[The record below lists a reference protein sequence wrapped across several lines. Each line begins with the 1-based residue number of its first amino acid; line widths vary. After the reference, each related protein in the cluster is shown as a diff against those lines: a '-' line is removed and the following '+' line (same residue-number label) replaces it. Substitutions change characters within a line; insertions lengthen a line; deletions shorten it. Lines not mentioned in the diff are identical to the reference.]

1 MRQLSIVWF
10 VPGRTNIA
18 RTRNKCSMF
27 LRGLSIW
34 CESISRRNIFVSTV
48 LGMARKNSSHDNGTS
63 PDALLDQ
70 GVTTTTTTTTT
81 ATRDNVVIHGDVI
94 YGKLSQKQLR
104 IHFVH
109 QKACEGGQ
117 DTYVDP
123 ETGYTVFTR
132 LSHLRRGTCCGSAC
146 RHCPY
151 GQVRVTNK
159 ALKKTFNSSF
169 YD

>member
-1 MRQLSIVWF
+1 MVVNNPS
-10 VPGRTNIA
+10 PGTIP
-18 RTRNKCSMF
+18 
-27 LRGLSIW
+27 GLTS
-34 CESISRRNIFVSTV
+34 ST
-48 LGMARKNSSHDNGTS
+48 LGMVVNNPSPGTIPGLTSSTLGMVVNNPSPGTIPGLTSSTLGMVVNNPS
-63 PDALLDQ
+63 PGTIPGLTSSTL
-70 GVTTTTTTTTT
+70 GM
-81 ATRDNVVIHGDVI
+81 VVNNP
-94 YGKLSQKQLR
+94 SP
-104 IHFVH
+104 
-109 QKACEGGQ
+109 EGQ

-151 GQVRVTNK
+151 GQVRVTNN